1 MPPEIDANAVPAEIE
16 PTTGNGLDEGT
27 VIDGVVSDNPE
38 TPEVTETPE
47 TPEVTPEVEPPYVAE
62 LKAKIAELEARPAP
76 KVDAAPAADL
86 TPEVWNKVEES
97 FGFTF
102 KDVTDAEG
110 NTTRQM
116 NVNPRT
122 LIKTVFAQLDTIAA
136 NIRKEFDGRLHEN
149 TADSRMERVDHDL
162 STRKQNPLT
171 DIKQHAPAIKEFMQK
186 FYNGQP
192 QKWSDPA
199 IREMAYWASVGQK
212 SRQKGGAPSRTDV
225 KVIHPGTPRPAAR
238 PAGAGTITP
247 SEREAMRGFINPRTG
262 KPITDAEWIASRGK

>member
-1 MPPEIDANAVPAEIE
+1 MPPEIDATAAPAEIE

-27 VIDGVVSDNPE
+27 VLDGVTTETLEVTE
-38 TPEVTETPE
+38 TPEVPETPE
-47 TPEVTPEVEPPYVAE
+47 TPEVPAEPPYVAE
-62 LKAKIAELEARPAP
+62 LKAKIAELEAGKPKPAE
-76 KVDAAPAADL
+76 APAADL

-102 KDVTDAEG
+102 KEVTDADG
-110 NTTRQM
+110 NVTKQM

-122 LIKTVFAQLDTIAA
+122 MIKTVFAQLDTLAKTL
-136 NIRKEFDGRLHEN
+136 RKEFDGRLHEN

-162 STRKQNPLT
+162 STRKMNPLT

-212 SRQKGGAPSRTDV
+212 SRQKPGQPARTDV

-238 PAGAGTITP
+238 PAGSGAITA